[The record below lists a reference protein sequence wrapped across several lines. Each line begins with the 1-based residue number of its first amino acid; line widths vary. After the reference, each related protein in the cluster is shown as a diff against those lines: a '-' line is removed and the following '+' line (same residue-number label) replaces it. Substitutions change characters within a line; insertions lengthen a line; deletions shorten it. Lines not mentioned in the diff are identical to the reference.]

1 MTKLFTLSSEPLE
14 EQAVTSLVS
23 GDASGGVVTFVGK
36 VRDHSRGRS
45 VSALEYEA
53 YPEMAEAIFA
63 QIAAEVKQR
72 FAVAAI
78 AIHHRVGHLAV
89 GDASVVIA
97 VAAAHRGPAF
107 EACRY
112 AIDELKKRTP
122 IWKKEIGPDGAFW
135 VEERP

>member
-53 YPEMAEAIFA
+53 YPEMAEGVFA
-63 QIAAEVKQR
+63 QIAAEAKQR
-72 FAVAAI
+72 FAVTAI

-89 GDASVVIA
+89 GAVSVVIA

-112 AIDELKKRTP
+112 AIDELKKRAP